1 MKLLLVILLVIALV
15 VVFGKPFREFDT
27 ASLLPVKSLQIESFD
42 DVVRV
47 VTEFG
52 EGIGKSWKEAVA
64 ALRAEAAGEIYFDTA
79 EQIVFCDK
87 NLTVAPEL
95 LTEVIE
101 SDELRP
107 AAQVYVAEELRDA
120 QTLHAYLCAHESG
133 VTVGAL
139 RAYAAE

>member
-1 MKLLLVILLVIALV
+1 MKLLFVILLVIALV

-95 LTEVIE
+95 LTEVLE
-101 SDELRP
+101 SGELRP
-107 AAQVYVAEELRDA
+107 AAQVYVSEEMRDA
-120 QTLHAYLCAHESG
+120 QTLNDYLCAHESG
-133 VTVGAL
+133 VRVGAL
-139 RAYAAE
+139 RAFAAE